1 MGLTRIAYNAVVAWN
16 RKRCFF
22 NVDRQK
28 QWLKH
33 QTFEKKCELYS
44 DIEDEDLRK
53 KCVWGERKFLR
64 TVVRIRLSLQG
75 YLNEVPAN
83 IIDETVDEALF
94 ARANVIKKNAERGDE
109 EGVSRLSFKSKKDLK
124 HTLTIRRQN
133 FSKRHWNQFYVMY
146 LHNRSMYA
154 SERIKPND
162 LREDKRDL
170 RPLHFETKRKK
181 NDWPIP
187 HKINCDCKLT
197 YTRDWQMEVIL
208 GPREAKTDP

>member
-1 MGLTRIAYNAVVAWN
+1 MINRTLTINMHPNRSQKGLLKRWMELTRIAYNAVVAWN

-44 DIEDEDLRK
+44 NIEDEDLRK

-133 FSKRHWNQFYVMY
+133 FSKRHWNHFYVPSRQINVRVRTY
-146 LHNRSMYA
+146 KTQRF
-154 SERIKPND
+154 ER
-162 LREDKRDL
+162 R
-170 RPLHFETKRKK
+170 
-181 NDWPIP
+181 
-187 HKINCDCKLT
+187 
-197 YTRDWQMEVIL
+197 
-208 GPREAKTDP
+208 